1 MREINKILYAEDQKD
16 IQIVAKYALESIA
29 SFDLKICNNGQ
40 EALDAIQDFSP
51 DLLLLDVMMPVMD
64 GLTVLKELKQHNEL
78 KNIPVIFMTA
88 KILPNEVSEL
98 MDLGAVGVIT
108 KPFDPMTLGDEI
120 RNIYKQA
127 QTSA

>member
-1 MREINKILYAEDQKD
+1 MRELNKILYAEDQKD

-29 SFDLKICNNGQ
+29 CFDLKICNNGQ
-40 EALDAIQDFSP
+40 EALDAIHEFSP

-64 GLTVLKELKQHNEL
+64 GLTVLKNIKQQNEL
-78 KNIPVIFMTA
+78 NNIPIIFMTA

-120 RNIYKQA
+120 RDIYNQA
-127 QTSA
+127 QTSV